1 MSHPE
6 LVTRDY
12 RFSAQWYAS
21 YLNTYINRDVR
32 MLSNIGDARDF
43 RRCMQLLAG
52 RVSQILN
59 MSEIAREIGVA
70 VPTIKR
76 WISILEASYI
86 LFLVSPY
93 FKNFGKRIVKSPKL
107 YFYDTGLVSYLTG
120 IANEELIEKGP
131 LAGPLFE
138 NYVVSEILK
147 REIHTGSHSD
157 LYFYRT
163 NHGVEIDIIIDRKT
177 TREYVEIKSSET
189 FKPSMMQHIEQTKK
203 KGETGYLVYRG
214 ENLKYATDVKIVDY
228 RKYLS

>member
-1 MSHPE
+1 M
-6 LVTRDY
+6 
-12 RFSAQWYAS
+12 
-21 YLNTYINRDVR
+21 
-32 MLSNIGDARDF
+32 
-43 RRCMQLLAG
+43 
-52 RVSQILN
+52 
-59 MSEIAREIGVA
+59 
-70 VPTIKR
+70 
-76 WISILEASYI
+76 

-120 IANEELIEKGP
+120 IANEELFEKGP

-147 REIHTGSHSD
+147 CEIHTGSHSD

-163 NHGVEIDIIIDRKT
+163 NHGVESDIIIDRKT
-177 TREYVEIKSSET
+177 TREYVEIKSTET
-189 FKPSMMQHIEQTKK
+189 FKPSMVQHIEQTKK
-203 KGETGYLVYRG
+203 KGETGYLIYRG